1 MQRPSWSS
9 KKGKLKRLPG
19 SKQHYEAISLLI
31 TLQTSF
37 PVYHPLYQTGDNTA
51 TTSTSQFVIQTSL
64 SFTPYLGNARC
75 MSGLLQA
82 DVGAQGG
89 KYAMCISDKRLEKP
103 LQTTYSNCL
112 CFFAFVLLYGVI
124 NTCFLAGKEKLM
136 PKLFLFPFLLSE

>member
-9 KKGKLKRLPG
+9 KKGRLPG

-37 PVYHPLYQTGDNTA
+37 PVYYPLYQTGDNTA

-64 SFTPYLGNARC
+64 SFIPYLGNARC

-89 KYAMCISDKRLEKP
+89 KYTMCRQKTDKTFVDN
-103 LQTTYSNCL
+103 LQQLSLFLWIC
-112 CFFAFVLLYGVI
+112 LLYGAT

-136 PKLFLFPFLLSE
+136 PKIFLSPFLFSG